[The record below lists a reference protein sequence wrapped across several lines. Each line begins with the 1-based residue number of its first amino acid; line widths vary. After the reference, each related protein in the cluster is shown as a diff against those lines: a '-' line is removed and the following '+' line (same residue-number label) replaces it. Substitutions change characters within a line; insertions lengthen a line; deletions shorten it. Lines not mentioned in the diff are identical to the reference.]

1 MTTPDA
7 RDDAPQ
13 IPTGSMSGSA
23 EVAVIL
29 AAGRGTR
36 MQKPDADA
44 HLDPAQAAAAAAGL
58 KAMIPVDG
66 RPFLD
71 YVLSRLA
78 DAGMKEICL
87 VVAPG
92 YSPIREHYEES
103 RPSRFRLAFA
113 VQAEPLGTAHALL
126 SAEAFTAKRDFL
138 ALNSDNYYPL
148 DAYRALR
155 DLGEPGLPVFDRETL
170 LAKSNF
176 PRERVAKYAV
186 LGVGRDGYLERI
198 VEKPTAGELAG
209 DEVLLSMNL
218 WRFAPRIFEACR
230 CVPLSGRGERE
241 LPQAV
246 QWAISNLGA
255 RFRAVRC
262 EGGVLDL
269 SARADVESVA
279 ERLRGVPVRL

>member
-1 MTTPDA
+1 VSSVEA
-7 RDDAPQ
+7 
-13 IPTGSMSGSA
+13 
-23 EVAVIL
+23 AVIL

-36 MQKPDADA
+36 MQKADA
-44 HLDPAQAAAAAAGL
+44 GAPLDPEQAAAAAAGI

-71 YVLSRLA
+71 FVLSRLA
-78 DAGMKEICL
+78 DAGMRDVCL
-87 VVAPG
+87 IVAPG
-92 YSPIREHYEES
+92 FSPIREHYEES
-103 RPSRFRLAFA
+103 RPTRFRLVFA
-113 VQAEPLGTAHALL
+113 VQPEPLGTAHALL
-126 SAEAFTAKRDFL
+126 SAEKFAAGRDFL

-148 DAYRALR
+148 DSYRSLR
-155 DLGEPGLPVFDRETL
+155 DLGEPGLPVFERETL

-186 LGVGRDGYLERI
+186 LMVGRDGYLERI
-198 VEKPTAGELAG
+198 VEKPDPADVRG

-218 WRFAPRIFEACR
+218 WRFSPRIFEACR
-230 CVPLSGRGERE
+230 RVPRSDRGEHE

-246 QWAISNLGA
+246 QWAITNLGE

-269 SARADVESVA
+269 STRADVASTA
-279 ERLRGVPVRL
+279 ERLHGVPVRL

>member
-1 MTTPDA
+1 ML
-7 RDDAPQ
+7 
-13 IPTGSMSGSA
+13 MSGPA
-23 EVAVIL
+23 TKVVIL

-36 MQKPDADA
+36 MQKADPAA
-44 HLDPAQAAAAAAGL
+44 HLSGEQAAAAESGI
-58 KAMIPVDG
+58 KALIPIGG

-78 DAGMKEICL
+78 DAGMAEICV

-92 YSPIREHYEES
+92 YSPIRERYEES
-103 RPSRFRLAFA
+103 PPTRFRVEFA
-113 VQAEPLGTAHALL
+113 VQAQPLGTANALL
-126 SAEAFTAKRDFL
+126 AAERFASGHDFL

-148 DAYRALR
+148 EAYRALR
-155 DLGEPGLPVFDRETL
+155 DLGAPGLPVFERETL

-186 LGVGRDGYLERI
+186 LRVGRGGDLERI
-198 VEKPTAGELAG
+198 VEKPAPEDVEGN
-209 DEVLLSMNL
+209 EVLLSMNL
-218 WRFAPRIFEACR
+218 WRFSPRIFEACR
-230 CVPLSGRGERE
+230 RVPRSDRGEHE

-246 QWAISNLGA
+246 QWAITNLGE

-269 SARADVESVA
+269 STRADVESVS
-279 ERLRGVPVRL
+279 ERLQGIRVSL

>member
-1 MTTPDA
+1 V
-7 RDDAPQ
+7 
-13 IPTGSMSGSA
+13 SSA
-23 EVAVIL
+23 EIAVIL

-36 MQKPDADA
+36 MQKPDAAA
-44 HLDPAQAAAAAAGL
+44 HLDPEQAAAAAAGL
-58 KAMIPVDG
+58 KAMIPIDG

-87 VVAPG
+87 IVAPG

-103 RPSRFRLAFA
+103 RPTRFHLAFA

-126 SAEAFTAKRDFL
+126 SAETFASGRDFL

-148 DAYRALR
+148 DSYRMLR
-155 DLGEPGLPVFDRETL
+155 DLGEAGLPVFERETL

-176 PRERVAKYAV
+176 PPDRVAKYAV
-186 LGVGRDGYLERI
+186 LDVDRDGYLRRI
-198 VEKPTAGELAG
+198 VEKPAPGEIEG

-218 WRFAPRIFEACR
+218 WRFSPRIFEACR
-230 CVPLSGRGERE
+230 RVPRSARGEHE

-246 QWAISNLGA
+246 QWAISNLDA

-269 SARADVESVA
+269 SSRSDIESVA
-279 ERLRGVPVRL
+279 ERLRGVPVTL